1 VSYLGVKHF
10 RLVQL
15 VITLGLILSIV
26 GGTSGNTSPGSG
38 IQVSTASKA
47 GIILYICAYAALC
60 LVCVLS
66 ITSLHH
72 AESGEKRLAFAVILA
87 LPFILVRLIY
97 STLVVFVHNH
107 DFNIVGGSVVL
118 LVVMAVVD
126 EFIVVGIY
134 LVCGFTMEKQSPDV
148 VGPLV
153 SRPWKSRS

>member
-1 VSYLGVKHF
+1 VSHLGVKHF

-26 GGTSGNTSPGSG
+26 GGTSGNASPGSG
-38 IQVSTASKA
+38 IQVSTTSKA

-60 LVCVLS
+60 LVCALS

-72 AESGEKRLAFAVILA
+72 ASSGEKRLVFAVILA
-87 LPFILVRLIY
+87 LPLILVRLIY
-97 STLVVFVHNH
+97 SALVVFVHNH
-107 DFNIVGGSVVL
+107 DFNILHGSVVL
-118 LVVMAVVD
+118 LVVMAVVE

-134 LVCGFTMEKQSPDV
+134 LVCGFTMEKQSPNV

-153 SRPWKSRS
+153 SRPWKGQN